1 MEHDIISWITY
12 VTYGQRNHSSGGGD
26 RVKPNMNSSAG
37 NLLNII
43 NEEIQRQ
50 LNGGRRKRKPK
61 EHVLGTIADN
71 YINDGS
77 RPFVIV
83 DGDPIPI
90 GPFNYLGSYQPVAGE
105 RVLLAKSG
113 RKYVILGKII

>member
-1 MEHDIISWITY
+1 M
-12 VTYGQRNHSSGGGD
+12 
-26 RVKPNMNSSAG
+26 KPNMNSSAG
-37 NLLNII
+37 NLLSII
-43 NEEIQRQ
+43 SEEIQRR

-61 EHVLGTIADN
+61 EHVLGTIAED

-77 RPFVIV
+77 RPFVVV

-90 GPFNYLGSYQPVAGE
+90 GPFPYLSSYPPVAGE
-105 RVLLAKSG
+105 RVIMAKSG

>member
-1 MEHDIISWITY
+1 M
-12 VTYGQRNHSSGGGD
+12 
-26 RVKPNMNSSAG
+26 KPNMNSSAG
-37 NLLNII
+37 NLLSII
-43 NEEIQRQ
+43 SEEIQRQ

-61 EHVLGTIADN
+61 EHVLGTIADD

-77 RPFVIV
+77 RPLVIV

-90 GPFNYLGSYQPVAGE
+90 GPFPYLSTYQPNSGD

-113 RKYVILGKII
+113 RKYVILGKVI

>member
-1 MEHDIISWITY
+1 M
-12 VTYGQRNHSSGGGD
+12 
-26 RVKPNMNSSAG
+26 KPNMNSSAG
-37 NLLNII
+37 NLLSII
-43 NEEIQRQ
+43 SEEIQRQ

-61 EHVLGTIADN
+61 EHVLGTIADD

-90 GPFNYLGSYQPVAGE
+90 GPFPFCGRYEPAAGD

-113 RKYVILGKII
+113 RKYVVIDKII

>member
-1 MEHDIISWITY
+1 M
-12 VTYGQRNHSSGGGD
+12 
-26 RVKPNMNSSAG
+26 KPNMNNNAG

-43 NEEIQRQ
+43 SDEIQRQ

-61 EHVLGTIADN
+61 EHVLGTITEG

-90 GPFNYLGSYQPVAGE
+90 GPFPYLSIYQPAPSD